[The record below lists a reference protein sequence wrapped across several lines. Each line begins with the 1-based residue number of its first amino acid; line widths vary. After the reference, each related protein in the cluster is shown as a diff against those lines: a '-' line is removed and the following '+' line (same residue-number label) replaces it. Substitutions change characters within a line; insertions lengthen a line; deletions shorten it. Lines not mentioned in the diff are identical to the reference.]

1 MARSERKVFDADD
14 LHWYALDVVRQ
25 KEYVAGFL
33 LQRMGCMT
41 FIPTRMAFQKKT
53 RYAKSKIEVAR
64 ADLPGVVFAGF
75 PSEPDWYRVM
85 NMHLVN
91 GVLSVDGKA
100 RRIDTAS
107 KEWLVYRGGQLD
119 GCLVVEAQSMKYRG
133 EDVKRSVALV
143 QVQGRGVIRSSLSL
157 KAKAATDRP
166 VVIRASGERARKLG
180 ALLASNTVQATLP
193 SASSVVSKQREP
205 EIA

>member
-1 MARSERKVFDADD
+1 MSRRPFDDD
-14 LHWYALDVVRQ
+14 ELHWYALDVVRQ
-25 KEYVAGFL
+25 KEYVAGFI

-75 PSEPDWYRVM
+75 TSEPNWYRVM

-91 GVLSVDGKA
+91 GVLSVDGRA

-107 KEWLVYRGGQLD
+107 KEWLEYRGRQLD
-119 GCLVVEAQSMKYRG
+119 GSLVVETQQMTYRG

-143 QVQGRGVIRSSLSL
+143 QVQGRGVIRSPLSL
-157 KAKAATDRP
+157 KAKAANNRP
-166 VVIRASGERARKLG
+166 VVITASGERARVLG
-180 ALLASNTVQATLP
+180 ALLAPQPVRMA
-193 SASSVVSKQREP
+193 A
-205 EIA
+205 

>member
-1 MARSERKVFDADD
+1 MARNHFDEDE

-25 KEYVAGFL
+25 KEYVAGYI
-33 LQRMGCMT
+33 LQRAGCMT

-64 ADLPGVVFAGF
+64 PDLPGVVFCGF
-75 PSEPDWYRVM
+75 PSEPNWYRLM
-85 NMHLVN
+85 NMHVVN

-107 KEWLVYRGGQLD
+107 REWLDYRGRQLD
-119 GCLVVEAQSMKYRG
+119 GSLVIEAQHMKYRG

-143 QVQGRGVIRSSLSL
+143 QVQGRGVIRSPLSL
-157 KAKAATDRP
+157 KAKAAVDRP
-166 VVIRASGERARKLG
+166 VVITASGERARVLG
-180 ALLASNTVQATLP
+180 ALLTPQPVRMAA
-193 SASSVVSKQREP
+193 
-205 EIA
+205 